1 MNRGDVYLVDLDP
14 TVGHEQRG
22 QRYVV
27 IISPPSFNR
36 ISPPIICPITQGGEY
51 TRDKGFAISLSGLGT
66 RAQGIIMV
74 NQPRSLDL
82 RKRGAKFIETLPN
95 FIVDDAVERLFSIL
109 EGDT

>member
-1 MNRGDVYLVDLDP
+1 
-14 TVGHEQRG
+14 
-22 QRYVV
+22 
-27 IISPPSFNR
+27 
-36 ISPPIICPITQGGEY
+36 
-51 TRDKGFAISLSGLGT
+51 
-66 RAQGIIMV
+66 MV